1 MAMMPFAVNA
11 TGTPAGKAW
20 DTVVATLYACD
31 SVADLFGET
40 QPESGK
46 EYEFYALSAATR
58 RIMWNTPAPD
68 LTSLAWKLA
77 QAIAFEGLE
86 GEADHP
92 LNCVLRDLLKM
103 GAH

>member
-11 TGTPAGKAW
+11 IGAPAGKAW
-20 DTVVATLYACD
+20 DTVVATLNACD
-31 SVADLFGET
+31 SMADLFAET

-46 EYEFYALSAATR
+46 PLELHALSAATR
-58 RIMWNTPAPD
+58 RIMWQTPAPD

-77 QAIAFEGLE
+77 QAIYFEDLE
-86 GEADHP
+86 DEADHP

-103 GAH
+103 SGH